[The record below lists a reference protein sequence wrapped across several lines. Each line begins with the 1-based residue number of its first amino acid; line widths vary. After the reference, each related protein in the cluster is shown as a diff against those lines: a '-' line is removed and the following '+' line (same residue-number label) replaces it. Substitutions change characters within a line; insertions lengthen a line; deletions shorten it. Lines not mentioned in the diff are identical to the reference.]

1 MKFFLLSLLLTH
13 SVRAEDRRFIFER
26 PLMGTIFTITCHGP
40 DKASANAAADAAFQR
55 ASEINAVASDYIA
68 DSEML
73 KLSGKT
79 GQSNAISP
87 SLFDLLQRA
96 MHFARLTDGS
106 FDPTLGPLTKL
117 WRETRRNGKLP
128 TSSTLESAK
137 NASGYR
143 LLTLDPTASTVN
155 LTRSGMRLDLG
166 GIAKGYA
173 ADAMFEAMKSRG
185 FPATCIAAGGDLRLG
200 DPPPEKTAWMIGIK
214 NSDKETISEQ
224 VALSNC
230 AVSTS
235 GDLQQYVEIDGVRY
249 SHIVNPATGLGLIN
263 QFVITVIAA
272 DATTSDALATAACVA
287 GPERAEALA
296 LIWGAIEVRV
306 TKDRLEKSSEK

>member
-166 GIAKGYA
+166 GIAK
-173 ADAMFEAMKSRG
+173 ADARQTGVSGSIAVPIFSQSADTVVGTLGIGKYAPYEFTTAEKQRL
-185 FPATCIAAGGDLRLG
+185 ATHAEEIAALFGSSALG
-200 DPPPEKTAWMIGIK
+200 D
-214 NSDKETISEQ
+214 D
-224 VALSNC
+224 
-230 AVSTS
+230 
-235 GDLQQYVEIDGVRY
+235 
-249 SHIVNPATGLGLIN
+249 
-263 QFVITVIAA
+263 
-272 DATTSDALATAACVA
+272 
-287 GPERAEALA
+287 
-296 LIWGAIEVRV
+296 
-306 TKDRLEKSSEK
+306 